1 MESSFWH
8 KCWERNT
15 LSFHQSDVHPLLT
28 QYLPKLVFPSDT
40 HVFVPLCG
48 KTLDMVYLAQF
59 MQVSGNEISAIACKD
74 FFIDN
79 DIRYKRQTLGDFEHF
94 SCQQLS
100 LWQGDF
106 FKLSADIIGNV
117 DLIYDRAALIAL
129 PPKMQQSYANQLK
142 HFFSAHT
149 RLLLVT
155 VEFPEQQLA
164 GPPFS
169 VNKFEVERLFSGFTV
184 ECIATNELKDKY
196 FAQRKLKVDSLHEK
210 LYIIRLNNSVVKANS
225 DRL

>member
-1 MESSFWH
+1 M
-8 KCWERNT
+8 
-15 LSFHQSDVHPLLT
+15 
-28 QYLPKLVFPSDT
+28 
-40 HVFVPLCG
+40 
-48 KTLDMVYLAQF
+48 
-59 MQVSGNEISAIACKD
+59 
-74 FFIDN
+74 
-79 DIRYKRQTLGDFEHF
+79 
-94 SCQQLS
+94 
-100 LWQGDF
+100 
-106 FKLSADIIGNV
+106 
-117 DLIYDRAALIAL
+117 IYDRAALIAL
-129 PPKMQQSYANQLK
+129 PPKMQQSYANHLK

-210 LYIIRLNNSVVKANS
+210 LYIIRLNNSVVKVNS
-225 DRL
+225 DRP